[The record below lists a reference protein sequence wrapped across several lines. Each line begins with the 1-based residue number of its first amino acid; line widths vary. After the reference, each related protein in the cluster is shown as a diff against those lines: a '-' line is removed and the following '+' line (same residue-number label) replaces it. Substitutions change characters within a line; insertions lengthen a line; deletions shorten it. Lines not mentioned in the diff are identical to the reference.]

1 MEVGIDIGA
10 LTGVSLRNM
19 PPARSNY
26 QQRAGRA
33 GRRGN
38 AVATVTAFGSADSH
52 DEHYF
57 SNPDLMIRG
66 DVDDPKLT
74 LDNRDIVRRHVTA
87 YLLQRYHQI
96 RLPAINPEDQPHLFA
111 VLGSVTDFRDPKKL
125 LNRVDFERWLR
136 DSEAGLKT
144 DIAGWLPEELTSA
157 DRQSILELLVEETLK
172 PIDDAIEY
180 VPASQEVQ
188 DVAATIAQ
196 PAEVALHPHQS
207 FLMKC
212 EERPGRK
219 PLQTICWIDC
229 STKECCPDMHFLRM
243 SRPSMSSIGTG
254 QRVFVRHFDIRHP
267 RGCQL
272 HCPNMPQVKK
282 YGSEIS
288 FGLRAPFIPH
298 SKAIDTKHGN
308 LDVFIT
314 SVLCATMH
322 GQKHYRTECA
332 MR

>member
-74 LDNRDIVRRHVTA
+74 LDNRDIVRGHVTA

-96 RLPAINPEDQPHLFA
+96 RLPAINPEDQPYLFA
-111 VLGSVTDFRDPKKL
+111 VLGSVTDFRDQKKL
-125 LNRVDFERWLR
+125 LNSVDFERWLR
-136 DSEAGLKT
+136 DNEAGLKT
-144 DIAGWLPEELTSA
+144 DIAGWLIEELTSA

-212 EERPGRK
+212 EERQAGSHCRQFVGSIALQRSAAPICISYGCRGLPCLRSGQVNAFSSGISIYAIPGAASCIV
-219 PLQTICWIDC
+219 PIC
-229 STKECCPDMHFLRM
+229 
-243 SRPSMSSIGTG
+243 
-254 QRVFVRHFDIRHP
+254 P
-267 RGCQL
+267 R
-272 HCPNMPQVKK
+272 
-282 YGSEIS
+282 
-288 FGLRAPFIPH
+288 
-298 SKAIDTKHGN
+298 
-308 LDVFIT
+308 
-314 SVLCATMH
+314 
-322 GQKHYRTECA
+322 
-332 MR
+332 